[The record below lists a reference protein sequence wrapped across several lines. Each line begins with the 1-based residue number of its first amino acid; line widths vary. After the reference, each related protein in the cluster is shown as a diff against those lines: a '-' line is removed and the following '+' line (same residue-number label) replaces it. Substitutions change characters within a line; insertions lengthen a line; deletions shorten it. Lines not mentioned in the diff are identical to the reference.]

1 MITISNFTI
10 LSFTGAQQ
18 IRTKNQKEDFMP
30 PNMNQEET
38 TKPLEKFG
46 TDITALAREG
56 KLDPVIGRFFWISTI
71 SKDGN
76 PESPAPKSAD
86 KPA

>member
-1 MITISNFTI
+1 
-10 LSFTGAQQ
+10 
-18 IRTKNQKEDFMP
+18 MP

-56 KLDPVIGRFFWISTI
+56 KLDPVIGRDTVFSLSRLFFAVKITAAI
-71 SKDGN
+71 DI
-76 PESPAPKSAD
+76 P
-86 KPA
+86 